1 MGRTGEGAMSS
12 TMGKRLDVKGLD
24 VVADCVRY
32 GSSSSQRIGVIAR
45 VRGRRGMLLAKKIK
59 KSKWLKITKRS
70 AGVCFIYIR
79 YGPIRPPCGKSLYP

>member
-1 MGRTGEGAMSS
+1 MGS
-12 TMGKRLDVKGLD
+12 TTGKRLDVKEVATRVD

-59 KSKWLKITKRS
+59 KI
-70 AGVCFIYIR
+70 
-79 YGPIRPPCGKSLYP
+79 